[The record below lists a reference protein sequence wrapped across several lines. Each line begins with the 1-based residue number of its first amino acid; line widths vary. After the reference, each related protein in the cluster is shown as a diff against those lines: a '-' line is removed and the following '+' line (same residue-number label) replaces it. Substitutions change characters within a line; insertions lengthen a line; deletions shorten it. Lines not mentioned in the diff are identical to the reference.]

1 VSVPP
6 TAEVQVPLTIR
17 GQAINYELQQVP
29 ARGILLAD
37 EIRGGPSF
45 IRAKAAEMQASGF
58 PGEVKYVEIGGAKYA
73 VDGNNRLNAAWHA
86 GLETV
91 PARQV
96 TLPFRGYL
104 NEDYVIQGHVD
115 AMYGGR

>member
-1 VSVPP
+1 
-6 TAEVQVPLTIR
+6 LTIR

-29 ARGILLAD
+29 ARDILLAD
-37 EIRGGPSF
+37 EIRGGPTF

-58 PGEVKYVEIGGAKYA
+58 PGEVKYVEINGAKYA
-73 VDGNNRLNAAWHA
+73 VDGNNRLNTAWHA

-96 TLPFRGYL
+96 TLPFAS
-104 NEDYVIQGHVD
+104 YVDENDVLQWHIN